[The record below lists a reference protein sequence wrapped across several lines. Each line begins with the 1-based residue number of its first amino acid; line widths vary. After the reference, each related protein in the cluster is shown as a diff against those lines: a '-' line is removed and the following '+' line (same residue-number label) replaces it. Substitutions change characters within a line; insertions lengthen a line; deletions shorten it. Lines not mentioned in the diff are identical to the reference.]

1 MFQIVKCIIYV
12 GLTDVEEKLLE
23 WDHNIDIDYRISM
36 TFIQI
41 VIFNHNE
48 FEQICGGDRLKV
60 DADFK
65 K

>member
-1 MFQIVKCIIYV
+1 M
-12 GLTDVEEKLLE
+12 EEKLLE
-23 WDHNIDIDYRISM
+23 WDHNIDSDNRISM
-36 TFIQI
+36 TFIEM
-41 VIFNHNE
+41 VRFNHNE

>member
-1 MFQIVKCIIYV
+1 
-12 GLTDVEEKLLE
+12 VEEKLLE
-23 WDHNIDIDYRISM
+23 WDNNIDIDYRISM

-41 VIFNHNE
+41 VRFNHNE